1 MTNKSKRKR
10 HSAQFKA
17 QVAMAAIKGE
27 ETMAELSSRFGVHPT
42 MIASWKK
49 RAIEGMIDIF
59 GTKAEKNALI
69 DEAERKELHAKIG
82 QLTVERDFLADVSA
96 RLGISGE
103 KRR

>member
-1 MTNKSKRKR
+1 MTSKTKRKR

-27 ETMAELSSRFGVHPT
+27 ETMAELSSRFGIHPT

-49 RAIEGMIDIF
+49 KAIEGMTDIF
-59 GTKAEKNALI
+59 ATKADKNALI

-96 RLGISGE
+96 RLGISGG

>member
-1 MTNKSKRKR
+1 MTSKTKRKR

-27 ETMAELSSRFGVHPT
+27 QTMAELSSRFGVHPT

-49 RAIEGMIDIF
+49 KAIEGMADTF
-59 GTKAEKNALI
+59 ASKSEKNDNI
-69 DEAERKELHAKIG
+69 DQAERKELHAKIG

-96 RLGISGE
+96 RLGIGGG

>member
-1 MTNKSKRKR
+1 MTSKTKRKR

-49 RAIEGMIDIF
+49 KAIAGMTNIF
-59 GTKAEKNALI
+59 ATKADKLAFI
-69 DEAERKELHAKIG
+69 DETERKELHAKIG

-96 RLGISGE
+96 RLGISGG

>member
-1 MTNKSKRKR
+1 MTSKTKRKR

-27 ETMAELSSRFGVHPT
+27 QTMAELSSRFGVHPT

-49 RAIEGMIDIF
+49 KAIEGMAETF
-59 GTKAEKNALI
+59 ATKAEKNDNI
-69 DEAERKELHAKIG
+69 DQAERKELHAKIG

-96 RLGISGE
+96 RLGISGG